1 MGKTLFVDLSGKDMG
16 GLLNK
21 VLYTELRRE
30 VKPLNTPLPP
40 PGGGGGGGVRKLWIF
55 VFDAVTGS
63 ES

>member
-30 VKPLNTPLPP
+30 VKPFNTTLPP
-40 PGGGGGGGVRKLWIF
+40 PRGGGGVRKLWIF

-63 ES
+63 GS

>member
-40 PGGGGGGGVRKLWIF
+40 PAGGGGGGEKTLDFRI
-55 VFDAVTGS
+55 
-63 ES
+63 

>member
-40 PGGGGGGGVRKLWIF
+40 PAGAGGGVRKLWIF

-63 ES
+63 GS